1 MSAISGVGEWNPK
14 LRWLMSRMRLL
25 SLRGGRWIDSSNA
38 HDPSDLGALSR
49 VRVTH
54 PFHPWAGRELEFVKR
69 RNDWRADRVYV
80 RDDADG
86 LVSLPAEWTDAVP
99 EDPFVV
105 VAGGRA
111 PFHLEGLLALAELV
125 VSLVAARSSAEDRAA
140 SSD

>member
-1 MSAISGVGEWNPK
+1 
-14 LRWLMSRMRLL
+14 L
-25 SLRGGRWIDSSNA
+25 IDSSIA
-38 HDPSDLGALSR
+38 PDPPDVSVLPR

-69 RNDWRADRVYV
+69 RNNWRADRVYV
-80 RDDADG
+80 REETAG

-111 PFHLEGLLALAELV
+111 PFHLDGLLALSEV
-125 VSLVAARSSAEDRAA
+125 VASLAGAR
-140 SSD
+140 